1 MAFDFSTLITDRTAE
16 DVAARN
22 EKGTYNASD
31 LNRVNAAMADL
42 AGRFRARGCGL
53 PGYQA
58 FSRRVRLYG
67 DGNEYPV
74 LTGGWADNTN
84 IIWAGH
90 SDRADVTKGSS
101 LIISSSANN
110 RVGVVQTLKP
120 IDAAYLT
127 KMVVEIGNP
136 VGSSYVNF
144 GLSQL
149 AEGDINSGFWTKYSA
164 MWTPTAIKTY
174 TIDISGLTGW
184 FYPTVSYI
192 SRTAETSAATFVSM
206 YVE

>member
-1 MAFDFSTLITDRTAE
+1 MAFDFSTLITDRTAA

-31 LNRVNAAMADL
+31 LNRVNAAMDDL

-53 PGYQA
+53 PGYQV
-58 FSRRVRLYG
+58 FSRRIWLYG
-67 DGNEYPV
+67 DGNEHSA

-90 SDRADVTKGSS
+90 SDRADVTKGSTI
-101 LIISSSANN
+101 IISSSAGN
-110 RVGVVQTLKP
+110 RVSVVQTLKP

-136 VGSSYVNF
+136 VGNSYVIT
-144 GLSQL
+144 GLSKL
-149 AEGDINSGFWTKYSA
+149 TEGDINSGFWTKYGV
-164 MWTPTAIKTY
+164 MWTPTAIKAC

-184 FYPTVSYI
+184 FYPTVSYL
-192 SRTAETSAATFVSM
+192 SRTADTSMATFVSM